1 MTGSVCSEAASLG
14 CCVESTLLM
23 VAVCLTV
30 CDGLCL
36 QRGSVTGLLCG
47 EYALDGR
54 CVSHCV

>member
-1 MTGSVCSEAASLG
+1 
-14 CCVESTLLM
+14 M

-30 CDGLCL
+30 CDGRVS